1 MLVRTRMQT
10 SFDVR
15 PVRVAVLF
23 GLIVGL
29 ALATRLRAAETITA
43 TAQMKTAAGATATAP
58 LTLTLDRLSTDRERE
73 QVVAALKG
81 GGTARIH
88 ALIDKWAAIGS
99 VRVGSTLT
107 PVRYAFAQPIAGGR
121 LITVVT
127 SAPIAFV
134 GGGLPNA
141 PPRAG
146 FDLGMV
152 LLDVPASGT
161 GHGELAPATK
171 IGLNKDGAVVTDD
184 YGTATIVLS
193 NVTVKKQ

>member
-1 MLVRTRMQT
+1 MQR

-15 PVRVAVLF
+15 RLRVAVFSGLF
-23 GLIVGL
+23 VGL
-29 ALATRLRAAETITA
+29 ALAGRLLAAETITA

-58 LTLTLDRLSTDRERE
+58 LTLTLDRMSTDRERE

-99 VRVGSTLT
+99 LRVGSTLT

-134 GGGLPNA
+134 GAGLPNA

-146 FDLGMV
+146 FDLGLL
-152 LLDVPASGT
+152 LLDVPASGA
-161 GHGELAPATK
+161 GHGELSPATK
-171 IGLNKDGAVVTDD
+171 IALNAQGAVVTDD
-184 YGTATIVLS
+184 YGTATIILS
-193 NVTVKKQ
+193 DVNKK